1 VSMTT
6 TGSTG
11 RSQSPP
17 TVHLTGNDFEVFRV
31 GAPPVAPQ
39 VNSHIPQAATTVSHR
54 NYVNA
59 STQTYPLNTNALV
72 NASTQTNNID
82 AAVNTPLLTPKHFY
96 LPGGVRLVAPS
107 YVIPHPFINNNSS
120 HTRRKLLES
129 QGNWPQIVMHN
140 PNGVSVPDIFTASM
154 LSGGGYSS
162 NTNILDSYRHF
173 TENSHEPT
181 GFKMRKVNG
190 QQVIS
195 YDPSVFTQPAP
206 TKR

>member
-1 VSMTT
+1 
-6 TGSTG
+6 
-11 RSQSPP
+11 
-17 TVHLTGNDFEVFRV
+17 
-31 GAPPVAPQ
+31 
-39 VNSHIPQAATTVSHR
+39 
-54 NYVNA
+54 
-59 STQTYPLNTNALV
+59 
-72 NASTQTNNID
+72 
-82 AAVNTPLLTPKHFY
+82 
-96 LPGGVRLVAPS
+96 
-107 YVIPHPFINNNSS
+107 
-120 HTRRKLLES
+120 
-129 QGNWPQIVMHN
+129 MHN